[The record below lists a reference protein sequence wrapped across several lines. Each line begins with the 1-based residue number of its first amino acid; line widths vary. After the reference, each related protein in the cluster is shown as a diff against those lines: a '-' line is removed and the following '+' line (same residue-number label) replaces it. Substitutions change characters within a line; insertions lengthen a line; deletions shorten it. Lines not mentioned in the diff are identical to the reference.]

1 MPLPEPPGKPGEPP
15 DPDGTLWAA
24 TLGPGFLGDYQEGL
38 ESLRSLR
45 TKCRCDADLD
55 RLNSRLD
62 SRSAAPPRSA
72 LLDLLAESPEAR
84 GICRG
89 MERQK

>member
-1 MPLPEPPGKPGEPP
+1 MPLSEPPGEPGEPP
-15 DPDGTLWAA
+15 DPDGTCWAA
-24 TLGPGFLGDYQEGL
+24 TLGPGFLGSYQDGL
-38 ESLRSLR
+38 ASLR
-45 TKCRCDADLD
+45 TKCMCDPDMASID
-55 RLNSRLD
+55 RLDSRLD